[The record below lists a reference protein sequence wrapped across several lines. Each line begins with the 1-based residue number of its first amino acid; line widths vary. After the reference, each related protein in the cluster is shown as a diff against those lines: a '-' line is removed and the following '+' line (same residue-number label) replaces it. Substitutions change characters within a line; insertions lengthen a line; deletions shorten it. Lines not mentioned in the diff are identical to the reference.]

1 MRVTMAALKFSDPQA
16 PTAPPPTLMDKLIIT
31 VTCDSTMAYP
41 SNPHNP
47 TPKGYK
53 EVAAEYVRSVNAGA
67 SICHLHGPYTI
78 DEEIQ
83 ADGTRLSDLDIP
95 GWGAFRQDILDG
107 CGATK
112 PIIQYGIANGRFPQR
127 KVLMQE
133 QRPDMISTC
142 FNPHDEC
149 FDYEP
154 GCEPVEL
161 YGLHNRPELED
172 YCRTTAELGVTI
184 EAECFHY
191 GGVWN
196 AQRMVQKGLLKTP
209 VWITFFLGW
218 RGGSYTPPTMEAMQ
232 FNHHHLP
239 PGFLYNTSVMD
250 PELQWRILTCAII
263 LGGHVRVVMEDN
275 PFLSPGE
282 YASSNAQLVEKIV
295 RISRELGRDVATP
308 DEARKIIWPNGR

>member
-1 MRVTMAALKFSDPQA
+1 
-16 PTAPPPTLMDKLIIT
+16 MDKLIIT

-41 SNPHNP
+41 SNPYNP
-47 TPKGYK
+47 TPRGYD
-53 EVAAEYVRSVNAGA
+53 EVAREYVRSVEAGA

-78 DEEIQ
+78 DEEIRE
-83 ADGTRLSDLDIP
+83 DGTRLSDLDIP
-95 GWGAFRQDILDG
+95 GWAAFRRDILDG
-107 CGATK
+107 CGSTR

-127 KVLMQE
+127 RELMRDQK
-133 QRPDMISTC
+133 PDMISTC

-161 YGLHNRPELED
+161 YGLHNRPELEE
-172 YCRTTAELGVTI
+172 YCRITAELGVKI

-196 AQRMVQKGLLKTP
+196 AQRMVQKGLLAEP

-218 RGGSYTPPTMEAMQ
+218 RGGSYTPPTPEAMLY
-232 FNHHHLP
+232 NHHHLP

-250 PELQWRILTCAII
+250 PELHWPILTTAII
-263 LGGHVRVVMEDN
+263 LGGHVRVGMEDN
-275 PFLSPGE
+275 PFLRSGE
-282 YASSNAQLVEKIV
+282 YAESNAQLVEKIG
-295 RISRELGRDVATP
+295 RISREMGREVATP
-308 DEARKIIWPNGR
+308 DEARDIIWPEGR

>member
-1 MRVTMAALKFSDPQA
+1 ME
-16 PTAPPPTLMDKLIIT
+16 KLIIT

-47 TPKGYK
+47 TPKGYD
-53 EVAAEYVRSVNAGA
+53 EVAHEYVRAVNAGA

-83 ADGTRLSDLDIP
+83 ADGTKLSDLNIP
-95 GWGAFRQDILDG
+95 GWVKLTTDITGEVD
-107 CGATK
+107 C
-112 PIIQYGIANGRFPQR
+112 IIQYGIANGRFPQR
-127 KVLMQE
+127 VELVKTHK
-133 QRPDMISTC
+133 PDMISTC

-161 YGLHNRPELED
+161 YGLHDRVELKK
-172 YCRTTAELGVTI
+172 YCQLSRELGVTL
-184 EAECFHY
+184 ECECFHY

-196 AQRMVQKGLLKTP
+196 AQRFLAQGLLDAP

-218 RGGSYTPPTMEAMQ
+218 RGGCFTPPTVKAMQ
-232 FNHHHLP
+232 YMDDHLP
-239 PGFLYNTSVMD
+239 KDFQYNTSCMD
-250 PELQWRILTCAII
+250 PEEHWRVLTMAIM
-263 LGGHVRVVMEDN
+263 LGGHVRVGMEDN

-282 YASSNAQLVEKIV
+282 YAETNAQLVEKIE
-295 RISRELGRDVATP
+295 RISCELGRQIASP
-308 DEARKIIWPNGR
+308 AEAREIIWPNGR

>member
-1 MRVTMAALKFSDPQA
+1 ME
-16 PTAPPPTLMDKLIIT
+16 KLIIT

-47 TPKGYK
+47 TPKGYD

-78 DEEIQ
+78 DETIQ
-83 ADGTRLSDLDIP
+83 EDGTRLSDLDIP
-95 GWGAFRQDILDG
+95 GWGQFRQNILDG
-107 CGATK
+107 CGSTK

-127 KVLMQE
+127 KALMRDQ
-133 QRPDMISTC
+133 QPDMISTC

-154 GCEPVEL
+154 GCDPVEL
-161 YGLHNRPELED
+161 YGLHNRPELEE
-172 YCRTTAELGVTI
+172 YCRTTEELGVTI

-196 AQRMVQKGLLKTP
+196 AQRMVQKGLLKP
-209 VWITFFLGW
+209 PIWITFFLGW
-218 RGGSYTPPTMEAMQ
+218 RGGSYTPPTVEAMLY
-232 FNHHHLP
+232 NHHHLP
-239 PGFLYNTSVMD
+239 EGFLYNTSVMD
-250 PELQWRILTCAII
+250 PELQWRILATAII
-263 LGGHVRVVMEDN
+263 LGGHVRVGMEDN

-282 YASSNAQLVEKIV
+282 YAASNAQLVEKIA
-295 RISRELGRDVATP
+295 RISRDLGREVASP
-308 DEARKIIWPNGR
+308 DEARQIIWPAGRPTASTN

>member
-1 MRVTMAALKFSDPQA
+1 
-16 PTAPPPTLMDKLIIT
+16 MDKLIIT

-47 TPKGYK
+47 TPKGYD
-53 EVAAEYVRSVNAGA
+53 EVGREYVRAVNAGA

-95 GWGAFRQDILDG
+95 GWAKLRADITDH
-107 CGATK
+107 CN

-127 KVLMQE
+127 QDLMRD

-142 FNPHDEC
+142 FNAHDEC

-154 GCEPVEL
+154 PNTPVEL
-161 YGLHNRPELED
+161 YGLHDRDELTE
-172 YCRTTAELGVTI
+172 YCKITGELGVTI

-196 AQRMVQKGLLKTP
+196 AERMLGLGLLRKP

-218 RGGSYTPPTMEAMQ
+218 RGGCYTPPTLKAMQ
-232 FNHHHLP
+232 YMHDHLP
-239 PGFLYNTSVMD
+239 HGFLYNTSVMD
-250 PELQWRILTCAII
+250 PDEHWRVLTMAIL
-263 LGGHVRVVMEDN
+263 LGGHVRVGMEDN
-275 PFLSPGE
+275 PFLEPGQ
-282 YASSNAQLVEKIV
+282 YATTNAELVEKII
-295 RISRELGRDVATP
+295 RIAKEVGRGVATP
-308 DEARKIIWPNGR
+308 DEARAIIWPEGR

>member
-1 MRVTMAALKFSDPQA
+1 
-16 PTAPPPTLMDKLIIT
+16 MDKLIIT

-47 TPKGYK
+47 TPKGYG
-53 EVAAEYVRSVNAGA
+53 EVAKEYVRSVNAGA

-78 DEEIQ
+78 DETIQ
-83 ADGTRLSDLDIP
+83 DDGTRLSDLDIP
-95 GWGAFRQDILDG
+95 GWGRFRDDIMQG
-107 CGATK
+107 CGSTK

-127 KVLMQE
+127 KELMKDQ
-133 QRPDMISTC
+133 QPDMISTC

-161 YGLHNRPELED
+161 YGLHNRPELEE
-172 YCRTTAELGVTI
+172 YCRVTDELGVTI

-196 AQRMVQKGLLKTP
+196 AERMFKKGLLKAP

-218 RGGSYTPPTMEAMQ
+218 RGGSYTPPTVEAMLY
-232 FNHHHLP
+232 NHHHLP
-239 PGFLYNTSVMD
+239 EGFLYNTSVMD
-250 PELQWRILTCAII
+250 PELQWRILTTAII
-263 LGGHVRVVMEDN
+263 LGGHVRVGMEDN

-282 YASSNAQLVEKIV
+282 YATSNAQLVEKIA
-295 RISRELGRDVATP
+295 RISRELGREVASP
-308 DEARKIIWPNGR
+308 DEARAIIWPEGKPAS

>member
-1 MRVTMAALKFSDPQA
+1 
-16 PTAPPPTLMDKLIIT
+16 MDKLIIT

-41 SNPHNP
+41 SNPFNP
-47 TPKGYK
+47 TPKGYDQ
-53 EVAAEYVRSVNAGA
+53 VAAEYVRSVSAGA

-78 DEEIQ
+78 DETIQ

-95 GWGAFRQDILDG
+95 GWAKLRQDILDG
-107 CGATK
+107 CTAR

-127 KVLMQE
+127 KVLMAE
-133 QRPDMISTC
+133 QKPDMISTC

-154 GCEPVEL
+154 GRDPVEL
-161 YGLHNRPELED
+161 YGLHNRPELEE
-172 YCRTTAELGVTI
+172 YCRATAELGVKI

-196 AQRMVQKGLLKTP
+196 AQRMVQKGLLKPP

-218 RGGSYTPPTMEAMQ
+218 RGGSYTPPTPEAML

-239 PGFLYNTSVMD
+239 DGFLYNTSVMD
-250 PELQWRILTCAII
+250 PELQWPILTVAII
-263 LGGHVRVVMEDN
+263 LGGHVRVGMEDN

-282 YASSNAQLVEKIV
+282 YAETNAQLVEKIV
-295 RISRELGRDVATP
+295 RISRELGREVATP
-308 DEARKIIWPNGR
+308 DEARRIIWPEKSAAGGA